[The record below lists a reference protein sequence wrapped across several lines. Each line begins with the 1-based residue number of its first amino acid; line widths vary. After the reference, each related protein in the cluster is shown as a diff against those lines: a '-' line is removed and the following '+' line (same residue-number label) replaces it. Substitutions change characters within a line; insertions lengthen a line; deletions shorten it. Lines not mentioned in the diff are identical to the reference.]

1 MQKNVIQELIKEANK
16 SPTLE
21 YSNNILIFKDN
32 LKDTIKAV
40 KRRLGILQTL
50 EMEIDYELTVNHVE
64 KKKKK
69 FKRYILECV

>member
-32 LKDTIKAV
+32 VKDTIRAV

-50 EMEIDYELTVNHVE
+50 EMEIDYELTVNHMNDE
-64 KKKKK
+64 
-69 FKRYILECV
+69 

>member
-21 YSNNILIFKDN
+21 YSDNILIFKDN
-32 LKDTIKAV
+32 VKDTIRAV

-50 EMEIDYELTVNHVE
+50 EMEIDYELTVNHVDDE
-64 KKKKK
+64 
-69 FKRYILECV
+69 

>member
-1 MQKNVIQELIKEANK
+1 MQKNIIQELIKEANK

-32 LKDTIKAV
+32 IKDTIRAV

-50 EMEIDYELTVNHVE
+50 EMEIDYELTVNHVDDE
-64 KKKKK
+64 
-69 FKRYILECV
+69 

>member
-1 MQKNVIQELIKEANK
+1 MIKEANK

-32 LKDTIKAV
+32 VKDTIRAV

-50 EMEIDYELTVNHVE
+50 EMEIDYELTVSHANDE
-64 KKKKK
+64 
-69 FKRYILECV
+69 

>member
-32 LKDTIKAV
+32 VKNTIRVV

-50 EMEIDYELTVNHVE
+50 EMEIDYELTVSHVNDE
-64 KKKKK
+64 
-69 FKRYILECV
+69 

>member
-50 EMEIDYELTVNHVE
+50 EMEIDYELTVNHIDDE
-64 KKKKK
+64 
-69 FKRYILECV
+69 

>member
-21 YSNNILIFKDN
+21 YSDNILVFKDN
-32 LKDTIKAV
+32 VKDTIKAV

-50 EMEIDYELTVNHVE
+50 EMEIDYELTVSHIE
-64 KKKKK
+64 D
-69 FKRYILECV
+69 E

>member
-21 YSNNILIFKDN
+21 YNNNILIFKDN

-50 EMEIDYELTVNHVE
+50 EMEIDYELTVNHIDDE
-64 KKKKK
+64 
-69 FKRYILECV
+69 

>member
-1 MQKNVIQELIKEANK
+1 MQRNVIQELINEANK

-32 LKDTIKAV
+32 VKDTIKAV

-50 EMEIDYELTVNHVE
+50 EMEIDYELTVNHVDDE
-64 KKKKK
+64 
-69 FKRYILECV
+69 

>member
-16 SPTLE
+16 SPILE
-21 YSNNILIFKDN
+21 YSNNILIFKEN

-50 EMEIDYELTVNHVE
+50 EMEIDYELTINHVE
-64 KKKKK
+64 D
-69 FKRYILECV
+69 E

>member
-16 SPTLE
+16 TPTLE

-32 LKDTIKAV
+32 LKDTMKAV

-50 EMEIDYELTVNHVE
+50 EMEIDYELTVSHVNDE
-64 KKKKK
+64 
-69 FKRYILECV
+69 

>member
-32 LKDTIKAV
+32 IKDTIRVV

-50 EMEIDYELTVNHVE
+50 EMEIDYELTVNHIDDE
-64 KKKKK
+64 
-69 FKRYILECV
+69 

>member
-1 MQKNVIQELIKEANK
+1 MQRNVIQELIKEANK

-21 YSNNILIFKDN
+21 YSDNILIFKDN

-50 EMEIDYELTVNHVE
+50 EMEIDYELTVNHVDNE
-64 KKKKK
+64 
-69 FKRYILECV
+69 

>member
-16 SPTLE
+16 SSTLE
-21 YSNNILIFKDN
+21 YSDNILIFKDN

-50 EMEIDYELTVNHVE
+50 EMEIDYELTVSHVNDE
-64 KKKKK
+64 
-69 FKRYILECV
+69 

>member
-21 YSNNILIFKDN
+21 YSNNILVFKDN
-32 LKDTIKAV
+32 VKDTIKAV

-50 EMEIDYELTVNHVE
+50 EMEIDYELTVNHVDDE
-64 KKKKK
+64 
-69 FKRYILECV
+69 

>member
-1 MQKNVIQELIKEANK
+1 MQRNVIQELIKETNK
-16 SPTLE
+16 SPILE

-50 EMEIDYELTVNHVE
+50 EMEIDYELTVNHVDDE
-64 KKKKK
+64 
-69 FKRYILECV
+69 

>member
-32 LKDTIKAV
+32 IKDTIRAV

-50 EMEIDYELTVNHVE
+50 EMEIDYELTISHVE
-64 KKKKK
+64 D
-69 FKRYILECV
+69 E

>member
-1 MQKNVIQELIKEANK
+1 MQRNVIQELIKEANK
-16 SPTLE
+16 SLTLE

-50 EMEIDYELTVNHVE
+50 EMEIDYELTVNHVDDE
-64 KKKKK
+64 
-69 FKRYILECV
+69 

>member
-16 SPTLE
+16 SSTLE

-50 EMEIDYELTVNHVE
+50 EMEIDYELTVNHVDDE
-64 KKKKK
+64 
-69 FKRYILECV
+69 

>member
-1 MQKNVIQELIKEANK
+1 MQRNVIQELIKEANK

-21 YSNNILIFKDN
+21 YSNNILIFKNN

-50 EMEIDYELTVNHVE
+50 EMEIDYELTVNHVDYE
-64 KKKKK
+64 
-69 FKRYILECV
+69 

>member
-21 YSNNILIFKDN
+21 YSDNILIFKDN

-50 EMEIDYELTVNHVE
+50 EMEIDYELTVSHVE
-64 KKKKK
+64 D
-69 FKRYILECV
+69 E

>member
-1 MQKNVIQELIKEANK
+1 MQRNVIQELIKEANK

-21 YSNNILIFKDN
+21 YSDNILIFKDN

-50 EMEIDYELTVNHVE
+50 EMEIDYELTVNHIDDE
-64 KKKKK
+64 
-69 FKRYILECV
+69 

>member
-32 LKDTIKAV
+32 LKDTIEAV

-50 EMEIDYELTVNHVE
+50 EMEIDYELTVNHVDDE
-64 KKKKK
+64 
-69 FKRYILECV
+69 

>member
-16 SPTLE
+16 SSTLE
-21 YSNNILIFKDN
+21 YSDNILIFKDN

-50 EMEIDYELTVNHVE
+50 EMEIDYELTISHVE
-64 KKKKK
+64 D
-69 FKRYILECV
+69 E

>member
-16 SPTLE
+16 SPALE
-21 YSNNILIFKDN
+21 YSDNILIFKDN

-50 EMEIDYELTVNHVE
+50 EMEIDYELTISHVE
-64 KKKKK
+64 D
-69 FKRYILECV
+69 E

>member
-32 LKDTIKAV
+32 VKNTIRAV

-50 EMEIDYELTVNHVE
+50 EMEIDYELTVSHVNDE
-64 KKKKK
+64 
-69 FKRYILECV
+69 

>member
-1 MQKNVIQELIKEANK
+1 MQRNVIQELIKEANK

-32 LKDTIKAV
+32 LKDSIKAV

-50 EMEIDYELTVNHVE
+50 EMEIDYELTINHVDDE
-64 KKKKK
+64 
-69 FKRYILECV
+69 

>member
-16 SPTLE
+16 TSTLE

-50 EMEIDYELTVNHVE
+50 EMEIDYELTVSHVNDE
-64 KKKKK
+64 
-69 FKRYILECV
+69 

>member
-1 MQKNVIQELIKEANK
+1 MQRNVIQELIKEANK

-32 LKDTIKAV
+32 LKDTIKAA

-50 EMEIDYELTVNHVE
+50 EMEIDYELTVNHVDDE
-64 KKKKK
+64 
-69 FKRYILECV
+69 

>member
-1 MQKNVIQELIKEANK
+1 MQRNVIQELIKEANK

-21 YSNNILIFKDN
+21 YSDNILIFKYN

-50 EMEIDYELTVNHVE
+50 EMEIDYELTVNHVDDE
-64 KKKKK
+64 
-69 FKRYILECV
+69 

>member
-1 MQKNVIQELIKEANK
+1 MQKNVIQELIKEADK

-50 EMEIDYELTVNHVE
+50 EMEIDYELTISHVE
-64 KKKKK
+64 D
-69 FKRYILECV
+69 E